1 MDEAVTTRPTA
12 HELSDASKALRD
24 MAAAKIVSC
33 KAARSMPATIACA
46 IALQAGEQFA
56 SDNAAK
62 LAFGVC
68 VTTNVRK
75 RWLPRLRLLT
85 ESRRAE
91 PEIIDADKPPVQ
103 AHEPFTCRHQ
113 PSCRDAIAH
122 KALCS
127 ANTALRRERWR
138 VAHLPPPRAPR
149 PELEPPPQPPPKP
162 PPRRCEGT
170 TRLDEPCQV
179 HERHGM
185 DSATPLRSGGR
196 FCAHHHPDKFTGAQ
210 CKGVTKRGGR
220 CRVFSGSLY
229 KAAAPLRNG
238 EELCALHSLQ
248 AAERVFCAG
257 ATGRGHGTRC
267 RISSWAPFPDAAPLR
282 HGRRFCATHAYQSRD
297 FVRCDGLTRTRAM
310 CRVTSWHDH
319 AGAQPLRDGK
329 LYCAK
334 HADQAGS
341 VPAGAVCAACRA
353 TRGLSKDPSDTDG
366 TSWYCQPCWDQWER
380 DDPLAAVWH
389 TLFAGFASLEG

>member
-1 MDEAVTTRPTA
+1 
-12 HELSDASKALRD
+12 
-24 MAAAKIVSC
+24 
-33 KAARSMPATIACA
+33 
-46 IALQAGEQFA
+46 
-56 SDNAAK
+56 
-62 LAFGVC
+62 
-68 VTTNVRK
+68 
-75 RWLPRLRLLT
+75 
-85 ESRRAE
+85 
-91 PEIIDADKPPVQ
+91 
-103 AHEPFTCRHQ
+103 
-113 PSCRDAIAH
+113 
-122 KALCS
+122 
-127 ANTALRRERWR
+127 
-138 VAHLPPPRAPR
+138 
-149 PELEPPPQPPPKP
+149 
-162 PPRRCEGT
+162 
-170 TRLDEPCQV
+170 
-179 HERHGM
+179 M
-185 DSATPLRSGGR
+185 DSATPHRSGGR
-196 FCAHHHPDKFTGAQ
+196 FCAHHHPYKFTGAQ

-366 TSWYCQPCWDQWER
+366 TSWHCQPCWDQWER